1 MTEMLFDVGIIGD
14 GQLGRMEVQAANK
27 LDLSTIVV
35 GNDLISPA
43 SLAGAEVILGGIKS
57 EEAIRELAKRA
68 RVLTIEVEHIN
79 VDAYQMVQDEGANT
93 QPGAETLVLI
103 GDKLRQKEFLDGLG
117 IPVAPFSEELDERL
131 FTDNG
136 FALADG
142 SRYIVKSRKGGF
154 DGRGNLS
161 VPRLDDPRINRTFG
175 ETPVYA
181 EQVMPFDMELSVIV
195 ARDINGNLATY
206 PVVETIHK
214 DHICHTVISPA
225 AIDKSVAD
233 RATEIAVEAVKNLS
247 GAGIFAVELFK
258 VGNDISIN
266 EIAPRVHNSGH
277 HTIESNETSQ
287 FTQHLLAVTGQPLGS
302 TEQTVPAAVMVNI
315 LGREAAE
322 LDWDRLARTVEFP
335 EGINDT
341 YAHFYRKHERM
352 QRKIGHVTA
361 LADNRETALAKAMVA
376 KDRFYNMIELN
387 KISAS

>member
-1 MTEMLFDVGIIGD
+1 MTETLFDVGDIGD
-14 GQLGRMEVQAANK
+14 GQLGRLTAQAAEK
-27 LDLSTIVV
+27 MGLSMIVV
-35 GNDLISPA
+35 GKDLISPA

-79 VDAYQMVQDEGANT
+79 IEAYQAVQDEGANT
-93 QPGAETLVLI
+93 QPRAETIALI
-103 GDKLRQKEFLDGLG
+103 GDKLHQKRFLVDQGL
-117 IPVAPFSEELDERL
+117 PVAPFSEELDERL

-161 VPRLDDPRINRTFG
+161 VQRLDDPAISRRFD

-195 ARDINGNLATY
+195 ARGMDGNMETY

-225 AIDKSVAD
+225 DIDKNVAD
-233 RATEIAVEAVKNLS
+233 RATEIAIEAVRNLA

-258 VGNDISIN
+258 VGDDIYVN

-287 FTQHLLAVTGQPLGS
+287 FTQHLLAVTGQKLGS
-302 TEQTVPAAVMVNI
+302 TEQTSPAAVMVNI
-315 LGREAAE
+315 LGREKAK
-322 LDWDRLARTVEFP
+322 LDWNRLARTVEFP

-341 YAHFYRKHERM
+341 YGHFYRKDEDI

-376 KDRFYNMIELN
+376 RDRFYDMIELS